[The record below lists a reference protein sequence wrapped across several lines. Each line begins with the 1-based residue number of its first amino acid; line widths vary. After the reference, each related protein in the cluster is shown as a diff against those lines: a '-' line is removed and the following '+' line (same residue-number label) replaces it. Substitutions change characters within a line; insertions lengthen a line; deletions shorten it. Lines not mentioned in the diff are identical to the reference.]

1 MLFYHSFGDFQEIM
15 DCFAA
20 LLAMTMDTALL
31 AMTVVSICPSAT
43 QPPQCTPLHGYSTT
57 AVYTTSRHSTTVGLH
72 KCLAEV
78 AAEVLYRLA
87 ACVNC
92 NW

>member
-1 MLFYHSFGDFQEIM
+1 MLFYHSFRDYQEIM
-15 DCFAA
+15 DCFAV
-20 LLAMTMDTALL
+20 L
-31 AMTVVSICPSAT
+31 AMTVVSICPS
-43 QPPQCTPLHGYSTT
+43 GY
-57 AVYTTSRHSTTVGLH
+57 STTVGLH
-72 KCLAEV
+72 KCLAKV

>member
-1 MLFYHSFGDFQEIM
+1 MLFYHSFRDYQEIM

-20 LLAMTMDTALL
+20 L
-31 AMTVVSICPSAT
+31 AMTVVSICPS
-43 QPPQCTPLHGYSTT
+43 GYSTT
-57 AVYTTSRHSTTVGLH
+57 AVYTTSRHSTTVGSH
-72 KCLAEV
+72 KCLAKV